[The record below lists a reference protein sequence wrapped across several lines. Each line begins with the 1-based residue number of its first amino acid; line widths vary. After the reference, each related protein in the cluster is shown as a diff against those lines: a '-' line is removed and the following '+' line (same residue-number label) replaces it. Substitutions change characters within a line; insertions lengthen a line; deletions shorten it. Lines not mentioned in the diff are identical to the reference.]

1 MDIKRQPIVRAS
13 FRNWKKLNLDTFK
26 QRIRLS
32 SAFTKPATTAEE
44 YAGQLETDIIRMLDE
59 LAPVCTSTKRRGKPE
74 SRWLSDEAVAAKQTR
89 RRLERKWKSTG
100 SDVVRIA
107 YRAACRV
114 ANRLITESRNAFYP
128 KRVAESSRDPR
139 TLWSCVKGLLHMNN
153 QSAPHE
159 PGMCNRCSSFF
170 DEKITKAKSK
180 ISTMR
185 AQLTPDLS
193 QVQTTNDPSEP
204 CLDSLAEVSVAEVS
218 KLISRLPNKSSPL
231 DYLHTSVIKSCSDVL
246 APLIARL
253 ANLSFA
259 EGRFPDRFKLAQVTP
274 LIKKDGLDSNDPAN
288 YRSISNLNTISNVIE
303 RLCLSRI
310 LPHVAAT
317 GRFNPLQSAYKK
329 HHST

>member
-1 MDIKRQPIVRAS
+1 MP
-13 FRNWKKLNLDTFK
+13 
-26 QRIRLS
+26 
-32 SAFTKPATTAEE
+32 
-44 YAGQLETDIIRMLDE
+44 
-59 LAPVCTSTKRRGKPE
+59 
-74 SRWLSDEAVAAKQTR
+74 
-89 RRLERKWKSTG
+89 
-100 SDVVRIA
+100 
-107 YRAACRV
+107 V
-114 ANRLITESRNAFYP
+114 ANRLITESRNAFYA

-159 PGMCNRCSSFF
+159 PGMYNRFPSFF
-170 DEKITKAKSK
+170 DEKITKVKSK

-193 QVQTTNDPSEP
+193 QVQTTNDLSEP

-246 APLIARL
+246 APLIACL

-288 YRSISNLNTISNVIE
+288 YRSISNLNTISKVIE
-303 RLCLSRI
+303 RLCLTRI

-317 GRFNPLQSAYKK
+317 GRFNPL
-329 HHST
+329 